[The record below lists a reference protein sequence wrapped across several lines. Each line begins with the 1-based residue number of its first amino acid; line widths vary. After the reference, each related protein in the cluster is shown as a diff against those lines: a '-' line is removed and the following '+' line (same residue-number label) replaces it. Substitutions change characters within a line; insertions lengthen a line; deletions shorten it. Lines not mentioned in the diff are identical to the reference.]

1 MIFSMASWS
10 LTPPVS
16 TAECMPQTGFPTS
29 TIGMSILD
37 VVMEAMVYPPR
48 LSDLFTKVW
57 VLTPAIFARLLKTAM
72 EFASD
77 V

>member
-1 MIFSMASWS
+1 MIFSIASWS
-10 LTPPVS
+10 LMPAVS

-37 VVMEAMVYPPR
+37 VVIEAMVDPPR
-48 LSDLFTKVW
+48 LSERFTKVW

>member
-10 LTPPVS
+10 LTPAVS

-37 VVMEAMVYPPR
+37 VVIEAMVDPPR
-48 LSDLFTKVW
+48 LSDL
-57 VLTPAIFARLLKTAM
+57 
-72 EFASD
+72 
-77 V
+77 